1 MRLPKDGQIL
11 LGCTYV
17 RSPISGDLTR
27 TGPVTSL
34 SSHSRPRESHL
45 PTPPSVVHQRL
56 VGAARAGSGCGSLL
70 SNHVLYSVVRI
81 YGLDVGAGAVAPSP
95 ETDGGIS
102 SKSLGQE
109 EGKGAWTQLGS
120 SVEKQLSH
128 SECAG

>member
-17 RSPISGDLTR
+17 CSPISGELAR
-27 TGPVTSL
+27 TGAVTSL
-34 SSHSRPRESHL
+34 SSHSRPRESHP
-45 PTPPSVVHQRL
+45 PTPPSVLHQRL
-56 VGAARAGSGCGSLL
+56 VGAACAGSGCGSLL
-70 SNHVLYSVVRI
+70 SNYVLYSVEWI
-81 YGLDVGAGAVAPSP
+81 HGLDVGAGAGARSP
-95 ETDGGIS
+95 ETDGIS

-120 SVEKQLSH
+120 SLEKQLSH